1 VHALG
6 RIHRSLTDHGVLL
19 DLHPEPKNSRAE
31 VGREGAFQVIG
42 EWDQEE
48 DIRDIRLARE
58 QLDLVETRGAFV
70 TERQTGFDILE
81 HYASIEDWLDRR
93 PSKVKPGSSKMS
105 FSTRPDIFWQPKAVN
120 SSFASRFGH
129 RCFGDQ
135 LESELRGHSIAHR

>member
-1 VHALG
+1 MHALG
-6 RIHRSLTDHGVLL
+6 RIHRSLTDNGVLL

-31 VGREGAFQVIG
+31 VGREGQVEVVG

-81 HYASIEDWLDRR
+81 HCLSVEDWLERRTEQGETGVIQDELLDRAR
-93 PSKVKPGSSKMS
+93 HLLATEG
-105 FSTRPDIFWQPKAVN
+105 
-120 SSFASRFGH
+120 
-129 RCFGDQ
+129 
-135 LESELRGHSIAHR
+135 SELIIREPIRASLLRRLPEA